1 MSNNRSSSPHISL
14 CTPLHSSVPEEKPL
28 SVLSTT
34 MRFLFPGKRILFFR
48 GEFYFPER
56 TPQLSSAYQLSISV
70 RSVSDGSTLIESE
83 WKVISDAGGV
93 PG

>member
-1 MSNNRSSSPHISL
+1 MSNNRSSSPRISL
-14 CTPLHSSVPEEKPL
+14 YTPLHSSVPEEKPL

-56 TPQLSSAYQLSISV
+56 SPQLSSTYQLSISV
-70 RSVSDGSTLIESE
+70 RSVSAGSKLIETE
-83 WKVISDAGGV
+83 WKDTTDGGDV
-93 PG
+93 PR